1 MNFEQI
7 MVISDLISMICLA
20 YVTLVLVIGTFV
32 RQHRQIQFAIIAGAC
47 ILMFIRGQRQRQI
60 EDLPIRAK
68 PWVPR
73 HPSWWNETTDDCL
86 LFNEVF
92 VLPEPMI
99 C

>member
-32 RQHRQIQFAIIAGAC
+32 RQHRRIQFAIIAGAC
-47 ILMFIRGQRQRQI
+47 ILMFIREQKTTQSL
-60 EDLPIRAK
+60 ETRAI

-86 LFNEVF
+86 LFNEFF